1 MASLNELLIF
11 AARAGNAALVSE
23 RIEAGADPNY
33 RDERHGS
40 ALLEAVR
47 GGHGALVQALLTH
60 GADPNRAV
68 WRGDGPLELA
78 LHYGHDDLVAVLLQA
93 QTRLRPH
100 STATYRQLL
109 AESLERGGRHDAPA
123 T

>member
-1 MASLNELLIF
+1 MATLDELLIF
-11 AARAGNAALVSE
+11 AARGGNVVLVSE
-23 RIEAGADPNY
+23 RVEAGADPNY
-33 RDERHGS
+33 RDDRHGS

-47 GGHGALVQALLTH
+47 GGHVAVVQALLAH
-60 GADPNRAV
+60 GADPNQAV

-78 LHYGHDDLVAVLLQA
+78 LHYGHDDVVAVLLQA

-100 STATYRQLL
+100 STAKYRQLL
-109 AESLERGGRHDAPA
+109 AESLERGGR